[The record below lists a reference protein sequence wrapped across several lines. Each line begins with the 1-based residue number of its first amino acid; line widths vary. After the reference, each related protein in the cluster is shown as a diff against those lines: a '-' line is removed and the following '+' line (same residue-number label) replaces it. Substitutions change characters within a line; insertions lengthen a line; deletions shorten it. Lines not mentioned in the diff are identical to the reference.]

1 LDFEIFQLGKV
12 NLSPTLRGTVDDP
25 GDDALKIVGEGWRVS
40 HDATLCFQ
48 HRADLLIASILIVPG
63 DELRGAAGNSC
74 DQDLPGREF
83 HVVPDFI
90 HTRDERRQIRELQTR
105 VRTPHLLT
113 RDTSEEVFE
122 GTERPSHHRYKPVPN
137 GVGADSAH
145 LFPRE
150 LKKLSRPNLTAPRLE
165 IKRNVKQ

>member
-74 DQDLPGREF
+74 DRIFPAGSFTSCQTLFILVTNVAKFENFKPGF
-83 HVVPDFI
+83 
-90 HTRDERRQIRELQTR
+90 ERPTSSPAIRVRKFLKVLNALRITDTSRCRTGSEQIR
-105 VRTPHLLT
+105 LT
-113 RDTSEEVFE
+113 SFRAS
-122 GTERPSHHRYKPVPN
+122 
-137 GVGADSAH
+137 
-145 LFPRE
+145 
-150 LKKLSRPNLTAPRLE
+150 
-165 IKRNVKQ
+165 

>member
-1 LDFEIFQLGKV
+1 MLVTNVAKFENFK
-12 NLSPTLRGTVDDP
+12 P
-25 GDDALKIVGEGWRVS
+25 GFE
-40 HDATLCFQ
+40 H
-48 HRADLLIASILIVPG
+48 
-63 DELRGAAGNSC
+63 
-74 DQDLPGREF
+74 
-83 HVVPDFI
+83 
-90 HTRDERRQIRELQTR
+90 
-105 VRTPHLLT
+105 PHLLP
-113 RDTSEEVFE
+113 RDTGEEDGGFE